1 MDYEFRTL
9 CAKDIFPMCKIISA
23 IGFKEFRACFE
34 NDELKRIAAGGE
46 KPDYSAIGVGIF
58 FDVANVIIT
67 NLPKCEHEIY
77 TFLASISN
85 LSVKNIEQMDISS
98 FVQMIVGVIRKP
110 EFKDFFKVVS
120 KFIK

>member
-9 CAKDIFPMCKIISA
+9 CSKDIFPMCKIISA
-23 IGFKEFRACFE
+23 IGIKEFRACFE

-46 KPDYSAIGVGIF
+46 KPDYSAVGIGIF
-58 FDVANVIIT
+58 FDVASVIMA
-67 NLPKCEHEIY
+67 NLPKCENEIY

-85 LSVKNIEQMDISS
+85 VSKKDIERMEISS
-98 FVQMIVGVIRKP
+98 FAQMVIDVIRKP
-110 EFKDFFKVVS
+110 EFKDFFRVVS